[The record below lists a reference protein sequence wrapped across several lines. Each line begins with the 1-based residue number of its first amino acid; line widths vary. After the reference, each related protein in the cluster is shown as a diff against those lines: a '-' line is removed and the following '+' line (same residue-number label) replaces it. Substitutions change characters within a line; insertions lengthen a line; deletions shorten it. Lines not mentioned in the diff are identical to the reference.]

1 MFGETFKNFTIYF
14 NANNPRVTFSSGD
27 FMAGQISF
35 DLSKETKLSSITL
48 TLNGKAKVQ
57 WTTQGGGGERRGRRR
72 RQRRVHSARLE
83 FFNFSQ
89 IVMQENNVVPNTTL
103 QPGTHV
109 YPFTCQIPQGNF
121 PSSFH
126 GVHGSIIYSMKV
138 EIHRPWHLAKE
149 FVTEFNFASHIDA
162 NQPHLLAPLA
172 GSNTKTLCCLWC
184 ASGPIS
190 MTVCT
195 ERKGFVPGEMV
206 KIICELS
213 NGSSRIVT
221 PHATL
226 IQKQMFYTHN
236 KCNRRLQMKNLA
248 SVDGQPVNPSS
259 SEVYSDMMLLIPPNT
274 TLTISN
280 CPILE
285 LDYTVDVSLRIRG
298 STDLKVL
305 FPIVLCNIP
314 VYAPQPPPPYQ

>member
-1 MFGETFKNFTIYF
+1 MFGETFKNFTIQF
-14 NANNPRVTFSSGD
+14 NAINPRVTFSSGD

-57 WTTQGGGGERRGRRR
+57 WTTQGGGA
-72 RQRRVHSARLE
+72 VVFKLLFCFPPSA
-83 FFNFSQ
+83 
-89 IVMQENNVVPNTTL
+89 VPNTTL

-149 FVTEFNFASHIDA
+149 FETEFNFASHIDA

-213 NGSSRIVT
+213 NGSSRTVT

-259 SEVYSDMMLLIPPNT
+259 SEVYSDMMLPIPPNT

-285 LDYTVDVSLRIRG
+285 LDYTRLVVNMRLRGISNMEITPTCPLDSPG
-298 STDLKVL
+298 IS
-305 FPIVLCNIP
+305 
-314 VYAPQPPPPYQ
+314 

>member
-1 MFGETFKNFTIYF
+1 MFGETFKNFTINF
-14 NANNPRVTFSSGD
+14 NAFNPRVTFSSGD

-57 WTTQGGGGERRGRRR
+57 WTTQGGGGGRRGRRR

-89 IVMQENNVVPNTTL
+89 IVMQENNAVPNTTL

-149 FVTEFNFASHIDA
+149 YETEFNFASHIDA
-162 NQPHLLAPLA
+162 NQPHLL
-172 GSNTKTLCCLWC
+172 
-184 ASGPIS
+184 
-190 MTVCT
+190 
-195 ERKGFVPGEMV
+195 MV

-213 NGSSRIVT
+213 NGSSRTVT

-259 SEVYSDMMLLIPPNT
+259 SEVYSDMMLPIPPNT
-274 TLTISN
+274 ALTITN

-285 LDYTVDVSLRIRG
+285 VSLHIRG
-298 STDLKVL
+298 SSDLKVL